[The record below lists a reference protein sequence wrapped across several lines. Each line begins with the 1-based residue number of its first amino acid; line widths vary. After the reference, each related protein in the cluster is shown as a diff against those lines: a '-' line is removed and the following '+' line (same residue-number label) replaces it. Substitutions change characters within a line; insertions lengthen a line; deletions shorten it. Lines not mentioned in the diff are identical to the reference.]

1 VKKQKHSKDCLQACL
16 AELLSIDYSEVP
28 EFYKIFPNMFE
39 SWTDEEFHRFRNEF
53 DKWLSSRGYIRVT
66 IDVIFDK
73 ESYAIHMPYVS
84 SNFFRCI
91 GILEKPDRKY
101 SHAVVLSV
109 TDNSKIEMDDP
120 KEDSDYDLSDI
131 KQIELFFRSGE
142 PEQAKE

>member
-1 VKKQKHSKDCLQACL
+1 MGD
-16 AELLSIDYSEVP
+16 
-28 EFYKIFPNMFE
+28 
-39 SWTDEEFHRFRNEF
+39 
-53 DKWLSSRGYIRVT
+53 RVT

-84 SNFFRCI
+84 SKFFRCI
-91 GILEKPDRKY
+91 GILKKPDRKY

-142 PEQAKE
+142 PKQAKE